1 MTMSE
6 ARDLQAD
13 LAKMLLALHVAAQ
26 PTPPSTDTV
35 EIDGGQF

>member
-1 MTMSE
+1 MSE

-13 LAKMLLALHVAAQ
+13 LAKLLLALHVTAQ
-26 PTPPSTDTV
+26 SQSPNTTDTV